1 MEVMKNKA
9 SGKFFV
15 VLDDTGGPDFLAI
28 TPEGKIRRLER
39 HLFVPQDTTG
49 SGEAIFKGRLTK
61 SQVDL
66 YAEYSGEKESIEIV
80 PPKTYR

>member
-49 SGEAIFKGRLTK
+49 SGEALSKGRLTK

-66 YAEYSGEKESIEIV
+66 YAEYSGEK
-80 PPKTYR
+80 